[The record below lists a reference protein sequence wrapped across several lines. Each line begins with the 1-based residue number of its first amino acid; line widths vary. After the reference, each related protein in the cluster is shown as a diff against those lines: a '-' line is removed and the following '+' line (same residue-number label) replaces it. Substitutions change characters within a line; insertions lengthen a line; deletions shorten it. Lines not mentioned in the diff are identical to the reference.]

1 VAQATLSGIQTQLT
15 ALQATVASIQAQ
27 VNASKKLVDL
37 AQAQLAAMPDIS
49 GSISPVVTLI
59 LENGEASGRVDATW
73 NGIAIGGGTVS
84 LSDPAEACLEIPLQ
98 GTLCMPL

>member
-1 VAQATLSGIQTQLT
+1 M
-15 ALQATVASIQAQ
+15 QATVASIQAQ
-27 VNASKKLVDL
+27 VNASLKLVAL
-37 AQAQLAAMPDIS
+37 AQAQLASMPDIG

-59 LENGEASGRVDATW
+59 LENGQASGKVDATW
-73 NGIAIGGGTVS
+73 NGMPIGGGTVR